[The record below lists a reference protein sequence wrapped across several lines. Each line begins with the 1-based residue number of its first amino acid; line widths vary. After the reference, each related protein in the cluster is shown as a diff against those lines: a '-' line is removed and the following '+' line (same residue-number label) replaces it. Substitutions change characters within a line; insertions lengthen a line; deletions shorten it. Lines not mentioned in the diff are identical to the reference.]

1 MKQKSVK
8 KADLVELFD
17 RATKV
22 PEEELQAILEMQK
35 IVEEILGAEEKL
47 QAYQLQ
53 FTSNW

>member
-47 QAYQLQ
+47 QAYQPQ
-53 FTSNW
+53 VTSNW